1 MFHSKATYFALLLS
15 AIFSMNLHA
24 TSLFNEH
31 SFSALTAD
39 KRAMSLGDT
48 VTVVV
53 LENAQAKSRSGSS
66 NANDISIS
74 AAGSSPQGSWPYAL
88 GIGADYSGDAVISR
102 NGYIKAQ
109 ITAVVSEIDQFGN
122 LVINGTQNITIDGE
136 LQSIELSGRVRPVDI
151 MANNTL
157 LSSRIMDAKIT
168 FTGEEQ
174 ESEGV
179 LSSLFSWLGF

>member
-1 MFHSKATYFALLLS
+1 MFHNKVAGLALVLCTAL
-15 AIFSMNLHA
+15 SMNLHA
-24 TSLFNEH
+24 TSLFNE
-31 SFSALTAD
+31 STFNSLTSD

-66 NANDISIS
+66 NANDLSIS
-74 AAGSSPQGSWPYAL
+74 AAGSSPQGSWPYAMGL
-88 GIGADYSGDAVISR
+88 GAEYSGDAVTSR
-102 NGYIKAQ
+102 NGFIKAQ
-109 ITAVVSEIDQFGN
+109 ITAVVSEIDKFGN

-136 LQSIELSGRVRPVDI
+136 LQSIELSGRVRPIDI

-157 LSSRIMDAKIT
+157 LSSRIMDAKIV

-179 LSSLFSWLGF
+179 LSQLFTWLGF